1 MAFKSVLDLLKSM
14 RLVEQAQ
21 KGQMEQQMSEMAEKL
36 EQLKVENSKIS
47 QRNST
52 LEKVLV
58 FREGEIAELQ
68 DQNRVG
74 SQIQVSIHVA

>member
-1 MAFKSVLDLLKSM
+1 
-14 RLVEQAQ
+14 
-21 KGQMEQQMSEMAEKL
+21 MEQQLTETSEKL
-36 EQLKVENSKIS
+36 KQLEVDNSKIT

-68 DQNRVG
+68 DQHKVDVATTSRMRPEVCRSADCKSRLQKRVPRFLKMY
-74 SQIQVSIHVA
+74 

>member
-1 MAFKSVLDLLKSM
+1 
-14 RLVEQAQ
+14 
-21 KGQMEQQMSEMAEKL
+21 MEQQLTETSEKL
-36 EQLKVENSKIS
+36 KQLEVHNSKIT

-68 DQNRVG
+68 DQNKVDLATTSRMRPEVCCSAEVQKRVP
-74 SQIQVSIHVA
+74 

>member
-1 MAFKSVLDLLKSM
+1 
-14 RLVEQAQ
+14 
-21 KGQMEQQMSEMAEKL
+21 MEQQLSEVAEKL
-36 EQLKVENSKIS
+36 KQLKVDNSKIT

-68 DQNRVG
+68 DQNKVCFG
-74 SQIQVSIHVA
+74 CLELVTPQS